1 MFRFYICH
9 KSAFGRCNFCGR
21 CVLFALVKTYGKR
34 FSRQVACFVHVL
46 HLPRKC
52 IWQVN
57 FLLTLHLFA
66 LVKTYGKS
74 FLRHVARRVRVLH
87 LPQKHLWQ
95 VKFLR
100 TLRLFALLQTDG
112 KSFKASCSPCSGFSF
127 ATKVHWQVKSGV
139 RNVAFCLPYC
149 KINGIKRSTQL
160 AHTAIVATSTAIL
173 LPLVRFKA
181 WQKITTRF

>member
-1 MFRFYICH
+1 M
-9 KSAFGRCNFCGR
+9 
-21 CVLFALVKTYGKR
+21 FALVKTYGKR

-52 IWQVN
+52 IWQVK
-57 FLLTLHLFA
+57 FLLTLH
-66 LVKTYGKS
+66 
-74 FLRHVARRVRVLH
+74 
-87 LPQKHLWQ
+87 
-95 VKFLR
+95 
-100 TLRLFALLQTDG
+100 LFALLQTDG

-173 LPLVRFKA
+173 LPLVRFKS
-181 WQKITTRF
+181 WQKNNTILSNCAETYNGRQSIIKIFQQKSNPKRLLLFLFTSLCTAPTLHLPR

>member
-1 MFRFYICH
+1 M
-9 KSAFGRCNFCGR
+9 
-21 CVLFALVKTYGKR
+21 FALVKTYGKR

-52 IWQVN
+52 IWQVK
-57 FLLTLHLFA
+57 FLLTLH
-66 LVKTYGKS
+66 
-74 FLRHVARRVRVLH
+74 
-87 LPQKHLWQ
+87 
-95 VKFLR
+95 
-100 TLRLFALLQTDG
+100 LFALLQTDG

-173 LPLVRFKA
+173 LPLVRFKS
-181 WQKITTRF
+181 WQKKQHDFEQLRLNLQRHAKYYQNFSTKKQPEKVAFVFVYKSLYCTNSTPASLMRCAANSSG